1 MTLEAESARQ
11 GEEILRLTT
20 LLTNDGVNTI
30 FTKSIRME
38 IAFSVGAEAMNA
50 VDAIKARIQ
59 SGDTRGE
66 EFTDNFAYRFILK

>member
-1 MTLEAESARQ
+1 
-11 GEEILRLTT
+11 
-20 LLTNDGVNTI
+20 
-30 FTKSIRME
+30 ME